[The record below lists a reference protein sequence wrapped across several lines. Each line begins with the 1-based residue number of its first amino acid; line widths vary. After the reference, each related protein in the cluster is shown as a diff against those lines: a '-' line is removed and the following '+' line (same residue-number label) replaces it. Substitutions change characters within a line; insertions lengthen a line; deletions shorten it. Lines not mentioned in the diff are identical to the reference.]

1 MRKRKTWFII
11 ADGGRARFIER
22 DEQGAYRTISS
33 FVSTELKASSRD
45 LATERP
51 GRVHESAT
59 TARHATE
66 PKTDPKEAAKEDFV
80 RYVADQVQSEQENFD
95 DLVLVAPPRVL
106 GQLREMLAKS
116 VADAV
121 TWDLAKDLTK
131 VPDHE
136 LSEHLSKS

>member
-1 MRKRKTWFII
+1 MRKRRTWYVI
-11 ADGGRARFIER
+11 ADGGRARFVER
-22 DEQGAYRTISS
+22 DEQGAYRTIST
-33 FVSTELKASSRD
+33 FVSTEMKASSRD

-59 TARHATE
+59 TARHAIE
-66 PKTDPKEAAKEDFV
+66 PKTDPKEAAKEDFI
-80 RYVADQVQSEQENFD
+80 RYVVEQVQSAQESFD

-106 GQLREMLAKS
+106 GHLRETLPKS

-121 TWDLAKDLTK
+121 TRDLAKDLTK

-136 LSEHLSKS
+136 LSEHLATP

>member
-59 TARHATE
+59 TARHAIE

>member
-11 ADGGRARFIER
+11 ADGGRARFVEH

-59 TARHATE
+59 TARHAIE

-106 GQLREMLAKS
+106 GQLRETLAKS

-136 LSEHLSKS
+136 LSEHLSKP

>member
-1 MRKRKTWFII
+1 MRKRRTWYVI
-11 ADGGRARFIER
+11 ADGGRARFVER
-22 DEQGAYRTISS
+22 DEQGAYRTVSS

-45 LATERP
+45 LGTERP

-59 TARHATE
+59 TARHAIE
-66 PKTDPKEAAKEDFV
+66 PKTDPKEAAKEDFI
-80 RYVADQVQSEQENFD
+80 RYVAEQVQSAQENYD

-106 GQLREMLAKS
+106 GQLRETLAKS

-121 TWDLAKDLTK
+121 TRDLAKDLTK

-136 LSEHLSKS
+136 LSEHLAKP

>member
-1 MRKRKTWFII
+1 MRKRRTWYVI
-11 ADGGRARFIER
+11 ADGGRARFVER
-22 DEQGAYRTISS
+22 DEQGAYRTVSS

-45 LATERP
+45 LGTERP

-59 TARHATE
+59 TARHAIE
-66 PKTDPKEAAKEDFV
+66 PKTDPKEAAKEDFI
-80 RYVADQVQSEQENFD
+80 RYVAEQVQSAQENYD

-106 GQLREMLAKS
+106 GQLRETLAQS

-121 TWDLAKDLTK
+121 TRDLAKDLTK

-136 LSEHLSKS
+136 LSEHLAKP

>member
-1 MRKRKTWFII
+1 MRKRRTWYVI
-11 ADGGRARFIER
+11 ADGGRARFVER
-22 DEQGAYRTISS
+22 DEQGAYRTVSS

-45 LATERP
+45 LGTERP

-59 TARHATE
+59 TARHAIE
-66 PKTDPKEAAKEDFV
+66 PKTDPKEAAKEDFI
-80 RYVADQVQSEQENFD
+80 RYVAEQVQSAQEDYD

-106 GQLREMLAKS
+106 GQLRETLAKS

-121 TWDLAKDLTK
+121 TRDLAKDLTK

-136 LSEHLSKS
+136 LSEHLAKP

>member
-11 ADGGRARFIER
+11 ADGGRARFVER

-59 TARHATE
+59 TARHAIE

-106 GQLREMLAKS
+106 GQLRETLAKS

-136 LSEHLSKS
+136 LSEHLSKP